1 MAGGSEINNELTL
14 DVSNFTQGLER
25 ATKKLDSFNTKLDSL
40 DNKSEKLEKDFKDLS
55 SNANQAAKS
64 MGAIGAAGKQAD
76 DVLTSL
82 VKDSQKAQRSF
93 ENMTEWTNHYGKSLD
108 SLRPKMDAL
117 TKSQKELH
125 SVTAKSTAE
134 EAKAIQSGIQS
145 RAKDLHDE
153 QRVIGERIKARK
165 QMLNQLEQLERRAET
180 SAAYARADAYKTNKD
195 GKEVARY
202 RGKNAS
208 RQRELEAE
216 IAAYQKEA
224 QVIRQQKQHIAA
236 IVGEMEYRN
245 SEISKAIS
253 GEKQLLQ
260 ANERQLELQ
269 RKSRQEAQ
277 KLAQEK
283 KTQARE
289 AAQQAKQLARE
300 TAQAEKQAAKDVLA
314 AQRQA
319 HKDLMV
325 MKREE
330 LQHQKEMVALA
341 TGVAVAG
348 TTKAGVNQIADYQ
361 NVDTRVKA
369 INLSAAEEER
379 FRQKAWDMSAQEKY
393 LSRTDAMQT
402 RLDALTAI
410 GYNKEGTID
419 KTVGSAARNAYIMR
433 SLGYEQGDFSDVVK
447 NLYGFAEARQVM
459 DRPDE
464 VNRSFDIAR
473 RMGVASG
480 GKIKMADV
488 ETVARNIGDLRQ
500 TMSAEGWVRLAAV
513 MEQFKT
519 AGGGNGGGG
528 GVASVGTIFKMM
540 SLYASGKPLTN
551 GAAMDLLGADVM
563 NESFADGAGQNFKNT
578 KEANT
583 AFVKAVK
590 YSGFKDTEAMSK
602 DPVKFFTG
610 IRGQLLDYMMQDSQ
624 FKKFFGANAQKHTYN
639 KQGQMVGADGKVV
652 ERSKQDDV
660 ENAAFKRFFA
670 RMGLSNK
677 AIDGMLLTTNRAFA
691 ERSYHAANTALNGKD
706 EYELMEELS
715 TNWKANMDALK
726 ASMVD
731 FAVTF
736 DPLLRTLSAIPKA
749 LSDVIRGLSEV
760 GKEHSG
766 IASLAL
772 GFLAFKVA
780 VLATKGPLGSLAKA
794 LLFNGGAQKGL
805 GFLASM
811 TAALTGMSGKTKQ
824 AESAVSSMAA
834 NTATA
839 SKTAGSTLASNMTN
853 GATAAA
859 AGTKVG
865 VGSILRVL
873 GTLLN
878 WVGWLTLAGMMG
890 WALGKWIGDIK
901 VSGIT
906 VNSHVQNLINEIV
919 TTFQVG
925 FNSIRVLWN
934 NLLIKIGSETSD
946 MVKQS
951 KAALAEATGNIN
963 EAKRLNSSLHNRT
976 DGDAKVSRAKQLGG
990 QLSNIVKSG
999 KAGKVTVDGMT
1010 YTVRANEATKKL
1022 AGQLNNYKGGVFPFT
1037 LGKTGWF
1044 GDDSIGSKFNQS
1056 LVNEVRNETVANET
1070 KRNAPKPTPKTVHNE
1085 ELPETFKPGLSSPTD
1100 QTGRLAPQPKAPKSG
1115 RSGDFIPQNAYE
1127 ASLAGLK
1134 EEQARDNSRIAELL
1148 GGAVD
1153 YSYLARQA
1161 FTKEWMQGKLDDGRD
1176 PSQRKF
1182 ANRAYKKG
1190 TDWTEGDINWNDP
1203 KVQAWVNL
1211 KQGNLQGDGLQ
1222 KSLEF
1227 AAGKLGES
1235 VENAQIAYENWNNG
1249 SKVPS
1254 DTQKA
1259 RRDFAKFEAK
1269 NGTSTQNKE
1278 YQDYKLEALSR
1289 IAATNYANL
1298 ATELREQNK
1307 ELNDTFLENDT
1318 QAMRNSEARRYE
1330 TETNKINAVRN
1341 SLDEQINLVAQS
1353 FGTED
1358 KLYKELV
1365 ATRERAEAEIT
1376 KNLEYQNKLR
1386 VENTRSAYDQT
1397 MKTWR
1402 DLETNLNN
1410 TLSAF
1415 GERAG
1420 TDIWDIITG
1429 DQDLDVGGYLSDMTK
1444 SIGGDFFKNAWGTA
1458 SKALMGEGEG
1468 TTVVDMLKNFAS
1480 GKGQSEQ
1487 GWLGKYINGKTAN
1500 GGDGSLISKM
1510 FVGAQGWLGKFFGGK
1525 DTTEQVADLTGDQ
1538 AVNANTSALN
1548 LLTQALTGAAISG
1561 GLIDTPVALPSS
1573 QAPAGVPIVPFED
1586 RVAVDPAEGPAT
1598 SGFFTNIFSN
1608 IKSGFSSLFNSDGEG
1623 GVFSK
1628 IKTSFT
1634 NLFSEGGGLMSKIGN
1649 SFSSVVGGIGSI
1661 FQSLIGGEQG
1671 SVRSRFG
1678 GALSGAM
1685 SGFASGG
1692 WGGAIAGGI
1701 SGLLQSA
1708 NGNAFGSSG
1717 HLHKFANGGA
1727 FTNGLFTSPTF
1738 FKFANG
1744 GSFSNGV
1751 MGEAGPEAVM
1761 PLQRDGSGRLG
1772 VSVNGGSGGMTNNV
1786 SINISV
1792 ANDGSSSSEGT
1803 ASSEGQQWKQ
1813 MSNRVRMV
1821 VLEELVKQKRPGGA
1835 LA

>member
-245 SEISKAIS
+245 SEISKAIA

-260 ANERQLELQ
+260 ANEQQLELQ

-289 AAQQAKQLARE
+289 ASQQAKQLARE

-314 AQRQA
+314 TQRQA
-319 HKDLMV
+319 HKDLMA

-330 LQHQKEMVALA
+330 LQMHKDMAALA
-341 TGVAVAG
+341 AGAATVGATKQGVH
-348 TTKAGVNQIADYQ
+348 QIENYQ

-369 INLSAAEEER
+369 INLSTAEEER
-379 FRQKAWDMSAQEKY
+379 FRQKAWDMSADQKY

-410 GYNKEGTID
+410 GYNKEATID
-419 KTVGSAARNAYIMR
+419 KTVESAARNAYIMR
-433 SLGYEQGDFSDVVK
+433 SLGYEIAEFSDVVK

-459 DRPDE
+459 DDPNE
-464 VNRSFDIAR
+464 VNRSFDVAR

-551 GAAMDLLGADVM
+551 GAAMKLLGADVM
-563 NESFADGAGQNFKNT
+563 NEAYADGTSQEFKNT
-578 KEANT
+578 QAANT

-590 YSGFKDTEAMSK
+590 FAGFKDVESMSK
-602 DPVKFFTG
+602 DPVQFFTG
-610 IRGQLLDYMMQDSQ
+610 LRGQMLDYMMQDSQ
-624 FKKFFGANAQKHTYN
+624 FKGFFGADAKKHSYT
-639 KQGQMVGADGKVV
+639 KDGKMIDADGNQVAQ
-652 ERSKQDDV
+652 RKQDDI

-670 RMGLSNK
+670 QMGLSNK

-691 ERSYHAANTALNGKD
+691 ERSYHAADTALNSKD
-706 EYELMEELS
+706 EYQMMEDLS
-715 TNWKANMDALK
+715 HNWKANMDALK
-726 ASMVD
+726 ASMAD

-736 DPLLRTLSAIPKA
+736 EPLLRQLSVVPKA
-749 LSDVIRGLSEV
+749 MSDIVRGMSEFGKENPAIASLGLLTAGFAILKVAAAAALGPIGLVWRLLGTKKTLEVASTGAKAFGAGLTTVATAAVGAATAVGSLGGVAGKAKSEMDSTGKSASNMGAKSKQGFLDLIVGATSGATGVKGAVGSIMRVLGLLLNWAGWLALAGMVGWAVGKWISDMKVGGLTIGEHTQNLMNNLRFMWTDTFLAIRQGIATFFGWFGFETDAQITKIRGLRNEANKTREDLRILTEEEQYQKDNAHKMEV
-760 GKEHSG
+760 GRKAKSILTNNLKAKVEAGGGTQEERAWYVKQRKYEQDSG
-766 IASLAL
+766 HQFRKDNA
-772 GFLAFKVA
+772 VA
-780 VLATKGPLGSLAKA
+780 PAMPAQLAK
-794 LLFNGGAQKGL
+794 QH
-805 GFLASM
+805 
-811 TAALTGMSGKTKQ
+811 
-824 AESAVSSMAA
+824 AEIDKKYAVKSFEEH
-834 NTATA
+834 
-839 SKTAGSTLASNMTN
+839 KKSTTSTSE
-853 GATAAA
+853 
-859 AGTKVG
+859 KVE
-865 VGSILRVL
+865 
-873 GTLLN
+873 
-878 WVGWLTLAGMMG
+878 
-890 WALGKWIGDIK
+890 
-901 VSGIT
+901 
-906 VNSHVQNLINEIV
+906 SHV
-919 TTFQVG
+919 
-925 FNSIRVLWN
+925 
-934 NLLIKIGSETSD
+934 
-946 MVKQS
+946 
-951 KAALAEATGNIN
+951 
-963 EAKRLNSSLHNRT
+963 
-976 DGDAKVSRAKQLGG
+976 
-990 QLSNIVKSG
+990 
-999 KAGKVTVDGMT
+999 
-1010 YTVRANEATKKL
+1010 
-1022 AGQLNNYKGGVFPFT
+1022 
-1037 LGKTGWF
+1037 
-1044 GDDSIGSKFNQS
+1044 
-1056 LVNEVRNETVANET
+1056 
-1070 KRNAPKPTPKTVHNE
+1070 
-1085 ELPETFKPGLSSPTD
+1085 PETFNPGHSSPTD
-1100 QTGRLAPQPKAPKSG
+1100 ETGRLTPKAKSSRG
-1115 RSGDFIPQNAYE
+1115 EFVPQNAYE

-1134 EEQARDNSRIAELL
+1134 EEQARDNSRITELL

-1153 YSYLARQA
+1153 YDFLARQA
-1161 FTKEWMQGKLDDGRD
+1161 FVKEWMQGKLDDGRD

-1190 TDWTEGDINWNDP
+1190 TDWTEGDINWSDP

-1289 IAATNYANL
+1289 IAATNYAKL
-1298 ATELREQNK
+1298 ATELREKNK

-1341 SLDEQINLVAQS
+1341 SLNEQINLVAQS

-1420 TDIWDIITG
+1420 TDIWGIITG
-1429 DQDLDVGGYLSDMTK
+1429 DQDLDVRGYLSDMTK
-1444 SIGGDFFKNAWGTA
+1444 SIGGDFFKNAWGNA

-1538 AVNANTSALN
+1538 AVNANTGALN
-1548 LLTQALTGAAISG
+1548 RLTQALTGAAVTG

-1608 IKSGFSSLFNSDGEG
+1608 IKSGFSSIFNSDGEG

-1634 NLFSEGGGLMSKIGN
+1634 NLFSEGGGLMSKIGS

-1661 FQSLIGGEQG
+1661 FQSLIGGERG

-1678 GALSGAM
+1678 GALSGVM
-1685 SGFASGG
+1685 SGFATGG
-1692 WGGAIAGGI
+1692 VGGAITGGI

-1772 VSVNGGSGGMTNNV
+1772 VAVNGGSGGMTNNV

-1803 ASSEGQQWKQ
+1803 ASGEGQQWKQ